1 MTKPPNPS
9 EIPPQCLGETGAL
22 SLKPPTD
29 EEKQDSLALEDT
41 LLKMDIFED
50 EHEMYQRR
58 LALARL
64 QKISNN
70 WIYKKA
76 LEQKIPSHN
85 ARNTQGKVF
94 TFGSYRL
101 GVNFKAA
108 DIDALLVVPRFIT
121 REDFFGDFQN
131 VLLEDDSVE
140 DLAAVPDAFVPVL
153 KMKLLG
159 VEIDLLF
166 AQVDL
171 MTIRDDFSLS
181 DNTEQLLRN
190 MDERDVRSVNGVR
203 VTNDIL
209 DLVYQKEVFKK
220 SLKVIRLWAKR
231 KNIYSNACGFLG
243 GVSWAIMVCRICQ
256 LYPMAYP
263 SLIVYTFFRIYKDW
277 PWPKP
282 VRLRESEHISSLG
295 LPVWDPRHNPSDQL
309 HLMPILT
316 PSYPSQNSTYNVQ
329 RSNKLVIEREFK
341 EAFDIT
347 RDIVLKKRHWSDL
360 FKPSFFFTYRHY
372 LCVIV
377 SGNEKRP
384 FKERCGLVE
393 SRLRVLVSN
402 LESIRYV
409 QLAHVNSRSYGR
421 GPRDEEAEF
430 IKKWFIGI
438 VFCDDP
444 GQSATSVN
452 HLATNHTNN
461 NNNNSTDSQSSD
473 HHRVNVDLT
482 KEVRSFEHALE
493 RGTSS
498 ELTPNVVVTIKH
510 LKRQNLVDVLPPE
523 EMAIVRKHKKA
534 MAVKKATKKI
544 TETPSPC
551 SQSPQNDNHSNNS
564 SQAQNSPNN
573 VLSTVTDEKP
583 KPSTSAKDCSAAD
596 FPNENTAGQPNGIK
610 RSSSPNDSDSPK
622 RAKQMSPH
630 SIDAPVTET
639 ASGKFSLSQC
649 ARYEQPKVVSIE
661 ASLPLFLIF
670 RYSLLPASSTIMFP
684 FPTTIITS
692 HLYKKCNA
700 FYYFY

>member
-1 MTKPPNPS
+1 MAKPPNPS

-22 SLKPPTD
+22 SLKLPTD

-50 EHEMYQRR
+50 ESEMFQRR
-58 LALARL
+58 LALSRL

-70 WIYKKA
+70 WIFKKA
-76 LEQKIPSHN
+76 LEQKIPTHN

-131 VLLEDDSVE
+131 VLLVEDCVE
-140 DLAAVPDAFVPVL
+140 DLAAVPEAFVPVL

-166 AQVDL
+166 AQVDM

-220 SLKVIRLWAKR
+220 SLKVVRLWAKR

-329 RSNKLVIEREFK
+329 RSNKIVIEREFK

-347 RDIVLKKRHWSDL
+347 RDIVLKKRPWSDL
-360 FKPSFFFTYRHY
+360 FTPSFFFTYRHY

-377 SGNEKRP
+377 GGNEKRP

-421 GPRDEEAEF
+421 GPKDEEAEF

-438 VFCDDP
+438 VFGDDP
-444 GQSATSVN
+444 AQSTSVN
-452 HLATNHTNN
+452 HLATNHT

-498 ELTPNVVVTIKH
+498 ELTPSVVVTIKH
-510 LKRQNLVDVLPPE
+510 LKRNNLVDVLPPE

-534 MAVKKATKKI
+534 MAVKKAIKNL
-544 TETPSPC
+544 TETPSSR
-551 SQSPQNDNHSNNS
+551 SQSPQNDNHSNS
-564 SQAQNSPNN
+564 SNQAQNSPNN
-573 VLSTVTDEKP
+573 VLSTVTPEMP
-583 KPSTSAKDCSAAD
+583 KPSTIAKDYSAVE
-596 FPNENTAGQPNGIK
+596 FPNEDMTGQPNGIK
-610 RSSSPNDSDSPK
+610 RPLPQNDSDSPK
-622 RAKQMSPH
+622 RTRQVSPH
-630 SIDAPVTET
+630 SIDAPVTEA
-639 ASGKFSLSQC
+639 ASGYQ
-649 ARYEQPKVVSIE
+649 QPKVTSIE

-670 RYSLLPASSTIMFP
+670 R
-684 FPTTIITS
+684 
-692 HLYKKCNA
+692 
-700 FYYFY
+700 

>member
-1 MTKPPNPS
+1 MLFALSTSMTKPPNPAD
-9 EIPPQCLGETGAL
+9 IPPQCLGETGAL

-29 EEKQDSLALEDT
+29 EEKQDSLALEET

-50 EHEMYQRR
+50 DQEMYQRR

-101 GVNFKAA
+101 GVNFKGA

-131 VLLEDDSVE
+131 VLSEEDCVE

-181 DNTEQLLRN
+181 ENTEQLLRN

-203 VTNDIL
+203 VTNDVL

-329 RSNKLVIEREFK
+329 RSNKIVIEREIK
-341 EAFDIT
+341 EAFDVT
-347 RDIVLKKRHWSDL
+347 RDIVLKKRPWSDL

-409 QLAHVNSRSYGR
+409 QLAHVNSHAYGR
-421 GPRDEEAEF
+421 GPKDEKAEF

-438 VFCDDP
+438 VFGEDA
-444 GQSATSVN
+444 GQSTTSVN

-461 NNNNSTDSQSSD
+461 NNNNSNDTQPSD

-482 KEVRSFEHALE
+482 KEVRSFELALE

-523 EMAIVRKHKKA
+523 EIAIVRKHKKA
-534 MAVKKATKKI
+534 MAVKKAARKLA
-544 TETPSPC
+544 EAPSSC
-551 SQSPQNDNHSNNS
+551 CQSPRNGNHSD
-564 SQAQNSPNN
+564 SPNS
-573 VLSTVTDEKP
+573 VLVTAVTPDQAPNEKP
-583 KPSTSAKDCSAAD
+583 DPALSVSSIDQLKDSGATD
-596 FPNENTAGQPNGIK
+596 SPNTNMAGQPNGTK
-610 RSSSPNDSDSPK
+610 RPLPQNDTSCSPK
-622 RAKQMSPH
+622 RTKEMSPH
-630 SIDAPVTET
+630 STDAPVTET
-639 ASGKFSLSQC
+639 TSG
-649 ARYEQPKVVSIE
+649 
-661 ASLPLFLIF
+661 
-670 RYSLLPASSTIMFP
+670 
-684 FPTTIITS
+684 
-692 HLYKKCNA
+692 
-700 FYYFY
+700 